1 MTTDTKGDASVD
13 LMRHVPAAP
22 PGTMDVLLVRLLL
35 HFQSEGYRHFDLGM
49 APLSGIAE
57 HALAPHWHRLARL
70 LFEHGESFYNFRG
83 VRSFKDKFSP
93 IWEPRYL
100 ATTGMTPLAAL
111 TNVAAL
117 VGGGLKGVFAK

>member
-1 MTTDTKGDASVD
+1 
-13 LMRHVPAAP
+13 
-22 PGTMDVLLVRLLL
+22 MDVLLVRLLL